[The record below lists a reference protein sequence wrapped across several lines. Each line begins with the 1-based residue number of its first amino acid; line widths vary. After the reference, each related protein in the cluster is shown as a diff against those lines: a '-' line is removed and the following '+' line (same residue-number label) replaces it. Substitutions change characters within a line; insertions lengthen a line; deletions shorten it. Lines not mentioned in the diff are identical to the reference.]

1 MDALKK
7 TGWKRRGRQAGGT
20 ALAVTALLAL
30 ALAGCSSAS
39 SQQAATSGTTG
50 AASSPTTA
58 ATLTGTP
65 YVFGTDSTDSSQ
77 SLSLAGAADGFEAWA
92 SYTNAHGGIL
102 GHPVKII
109 RCNDQGTP
117 DGSTAC
123 ARQLIQNNS
132 VLAVAGSE
140 SPVMAAAG
148 EPLLSA
154 AGLPYV
160 CGNPLAPPEFQ
171 GSSAYCITGGPA
183 AEYAALVSYLV
194 GTLHIKNIVS
204 VGIEST
210 VGQQTTAFWAGI
222 ARQEGAKVEEVWVQA
237 AEADYTSAVV
247 QAQAAHAGAWMIGI
261 DPASTAR
268 FFQAAGQVG
277 VTVPMVTV
285 GSAVDP
291 SVVQAAAQY
300 GGPLYYTQAAQILDT
315 SNPAIAGYLA
325 QMKADGYTADIGNA
339 SVASWM
345 TGLVLQAAIEKL
357 GAGHVS
363 RASLQQQ
370 LQSGSLT
377 GVPLLPSPLTLAAAP
392 KTFPHLA
399 NASSFIVE
407 QQGSSSR
414 YVSGRV
420 TAPYF
425 GG

>member
-7 TGWKRRGRQAGGT
+7 TGWKRRGRQPGGT
-20 ALAVTALLAL
+20 VLAVTALLAL
-30 ALAGCSSAS
+30 ALAGCSSAG
-39 SQQAATSGTTG
+39 SQQAATSGTSG

-92 SYTNAHGGIL
+92 AYTNAHGGIL

-117 DGSTAC
+117 DGNTAC
-123 ARQLIQNNS
+123 ARQLIQNPS

-140 SPVMAAAG
+140 SPVIAAAG

-277 VTVPMVTV
+277 VTVPMATV

-291 SVVQAAAQY
+291 SVVQAASQY
-300 GGPLYYTQAAQILDT
+300 GGPLYYTQAAQVLDT

-363 RASLQQQ
+363 RASLQQL

-377 GVPLLPSPLTLAAAP
+377 GVPLLPSPLSLTAAP

-399 NASSFIVE
+399 NASSFIVQ

>member
-1 MDALKK
+1 MDTIMA
-7 TGWKRRGRQAGGT
+7 THRRRLGRRAGGT
-20 ALAVTALLAL
+20 ILAVTAVLAL

-39 SQQAATSGTTG
+39 SQQDPPGNSAATS
-50 AASSPTTA
+50 A

-77 SLSLAGAADGFEAWA
+77 SLSLADAADGFVAWA
-92 SYTNAHGGIL
+92 DYTNAHGGIL
-102 GHPVKII
+102 GHPVKIV

-117 DGSTAC
+117 EGSSAC
-123 ARQLIQNNS
+123 ARQLIQNSS

-140 SPVMAAAG
+140 SPVIASAG

-160 CGNPLAPPEFQ
+160 CGNPLSPPEFQ

-204 VGIEST
+204 VGIQST
-210 VGQQTTAFWAGI
+210 VGQQTTAFWADI
-222 ARQEGAKVEEVWVQA
+222 ARQEGAKVEEVWVQP
-237 AEADYTSAVV
+237 AEADYTPAVV
-247 QAQAAHAGAWMIGI
+247 QAQSYHAGAWMIGI

-268 FFQAAGQVG
+268 FFQAANQTG
-277 VTVPMVTV
+277 VTVPMATV

-291 SVVQAAAQY
+291 SVVQAATQY
-300 GGPLYYTQAAQILDT
+300 AGPFYYTQAAQILDA
-315 SNPAIAGYLA
+315 SQPAMAAYLA
-325 QMKADGYTADIGNA
+325 QMKATGYTADIGNA

-363 RASLQQQ
+363 RASLQQL
-370 LQSGSLT
+370 LQDGSLT
-377 GVPLLPSPLTLAAAP
+377 SVPLLPSLLSLAKAP

-420 TAPYF
+420 TAPFF

>member
-1 MDALKK
+1 MDVIME
-7 TGWKRRGRQAGGT
+7 THWKRRGRRLGGT
-20 ALAVTALLAL
+20 ILAVASLVAL
-30 ALAGCSSAS
+30 ALTGCSSAS
-39 SQQAATSGTTG
+39 SQQPAAAGTTG
-50 AASSPTTA
+50 GASASSA

-77 SLSLAGAADGFEAWA
+77 SLSLAGAADGFVAWA
-92 SYTNAHGGIL
+92 DYTNAHGGL
-102 GHPVKII
+102 AGHPVKIV

-117 DGSTAC
+117 DGSSAC
-123 ARQLIQNNS
+123 ARQLIQNSS

-140 SPVMAAAG
+140 SPVIAAAG

-183 AEYAALVSYLV
+183 AEYAALVGYLV

-210 VGQQTTAFWAGI
+210 VGQQTTAFWASI
-222 ARQEGAKVEEVWVQA
+222 ARQEGAKVEEVWVQP

-247 QAQAAHAGAWMIGI
+247 QAQAYHAGAWMIGI

-268 FFQAAGQVG
+268 FFQAAGQAG
-277 VTVPMVTV
+277 VTVPIATV

-291 SVVQAAAQY
+291 SVVQAASQY
-300 GGPLYYTQAAQILDT
+300 AGPLDYTQAAQVLDT
-315 SNPAIAGYLA
+315 GNPAIAAYLA
-325 QMKADGYTADIGNA
+325 QMKADGYTAGIGNA

-363 RASLQQQ
+363 RASLQQL

-377 GVPLLPSPLTLAAAP
+377 GVPLLPSPLSLAKAP

-407 QQGSSSR
+407 QQGSSAR

>member
-1 MDALKK
+1 MDTIMA
-7 TGWKRRGRQAGGT
+7 THRRRPRRRAGGT
-20 ALAVTALLAL
+20 ILAVTALLAL

-39 SQQAATSGTTG
+39 SQQDPAGTTG
-50 AASSPTTA
+50 SATASSA

-77 SLSLAGAADGFEAWA
+77 SLSLADAADGFVAWA
-92 SYTNAHGGIL
+92 DYTNAHGGIL
-102 GHPVKII
+102 GHPVKIV

-117 DGSTAC
+117 DGSSAC
-123 ARQLIQNNS
+123 ARQLIQNSS

-140 SPVMAAAG
+140 SPVIASAG
-148 EPLLSA
+148 EPLLAA

-160 CGNPLAPPEFQ
+160 CGNPLSPPEFQ

-183 AEYAALVSYLV
+183 AEYAALVAYLV

-204 VGIEST
+204 VGIQST
-210 VGQQTTAFWAGI
+210 VGQQTTAFWADI

-237 AEADYTSAVV
+237 AEADYTPAVV
-247 QAQAAHAGAWMIGI
+247 QAQSYHAGAWMIGI

-268 FFQAAGQVG
+268 FFQAADQTG
-277 VTVPMVTV
+277 VTVPMATV

-291 SVVQAAAQY
+291 SVVQAATQY
-300 GGPLYYTQAAQILDT
+300 GGPFYYTQAAQILDA
-315 SNPAIAGYLA
+315 SNPAMAAYLT

-357 GAGHVS
+357 GVGHVS
-363 RASLQQQ
+363 RASLQQL
-370 LQSGSLT
+370 LQKGSLT
-377 GVPLLPSPLTLAAAP
+377 SVPLLPSPLSLAKAP

-399 NASSFIVE
+399 NASSFITK
-407 QQGSSSR
+407 QQGSSSQ

>member
-1 MDALKK
+1 MD
-7 TGWKRRGRQAGGT
+7 TITETHWKRPGRRAGGT
-20 ALAVTALLAL
+20 ILAVTALLAL

-39 SQQAATSGTTG
+39 SQQDPAGNSA
-50 AASSPTTA
+50 AASSTA
-58 ATLTGTP
+58 ALTGTP

-77 SLSLAGAADGFEAWA
+77 SLSLAGSADGFVAWA
-92 SYTNAHGGIL
+92 DYTNAHGGIL
-102 GHPVKII
+102 GHPVKIV

-117 DGSTAC
+117 DGSSAC
-123 ARQLIQNNS
+123 ARQLIQNPS

-140 SPVMAAAG
+140 SPVIASAG
-148 EPLLSA
+148 EPLLAA

-160 CGNPLAPPEFQ
+160 CGNPLSPPEFQ

-183 AEYAALVSYLV
+183 AEYAALVAYLV

-237 AEADYTSAVV
+237 AEADYTPAVV
-247 QAQAAHAGAWMIGI
+247 QAQSYHAGAWMIGI

-268 FFQAAGQVG
+268 FFQAADQTG
-277 VTVPMVTV
+277 VTVPMATV

-291 SVVQAAAQY
+291 SVVQAASQY
-300 GGPLYYTQAAQILDT
+300 AGPFYYTQAAQILDA
-315 SNPAIAGYLA
+315 SNPAMAAYLT
-325 QMKADGYTADIGNA
+325 QMKADGYAADIGNS

-363 RASLQQQ
+363 RASLQQL
-370 LQSGSLT
+370 LQDGSLT
-377 GVPLLPSPLTLAAAP
+377 SVPLLPSPLSLAKAP

-420 TAPYF
+420 TAAYF